1 MVFLRTIGTSH
12 CLFSLCRLFIKLSRT
27 NCVTIQL
34 TVRAS
39 SHEPGWLALPRWLL
53 SPYYMKRASPEPQ
66 FLYSCFEKG
75 CQKKCTRQ
83 FTVFHINF
91 KEWHERPW
99 TYVCE
104 GQRKALK
111 VGSTATVSRTSVL
124 IISHI
129 TFRDCRVHS
138 FCDNL
143 SRNSC
148 IHTYYIVTSPKG
160 LFRSND
166 YITLFIITNYNT

>member
-1 MVFLRTIGTSH
+1 MDFKI
-12 CLFSLCRLFIKLSRT
+12 CSL
-27 NCVTIQL
+27 
-34 TVRAS
+34 S
-39 SHEPGWLALPRWLL
+39 SHVSSLNFYVKLLYFKVLSAVSLYTAVSRKVVGKSARDKPERYCGW
-53 SPYYMKRASPEPQ
+53 
-66 FLYSCFEKG
+66 FLVHCFSNK
-75 CQKKCTRQ
+75 
-83 FTVFHINF
+83 F

-99 TYVCE
+99 MYVCE
-104 GQRKALK
+104 GERKATK

-148 IHTYYIVTSPKG
+148 IRSLAALYQKLIIETLGGSIRRLLHTTKG
-160 LFRSND
+160 L
-166 YITLFIITNYNT
+166 L